1 MFEEDRPIQFFKC
14 RKCGCSMDDEESTWM
29 VDVKWPVKLK
39 VKNDG
44 SLGYMLANM
53 EDEDI
58 LDRLDLNVVVCNECK
73 SDDVEVK
80 EWDSTPDW
88 AKAARKK
95 KSDDAEEEAPKDE

>member
-14 RKCGCSMDDEESTWM
+14 RSCGRSMDDEESTWM
-29 VDVKWPVKLK
+29 VDVRWPVKLK

-53 EDEDI
+53 EDADI
-58 LDRLDLNVVVCNECK
+58 IERLDLSVVVCDECH

-80 EWDSTPDW
+80 EWDATPEW
-88 AKAARKK
+88 AKEARKK
-95 KSDDAEEEAPKDE
+95 MADDTEEAPKDE